1 MRFVLK
7 YIYGNKIKSFLVYFS
22 FLICITIIII
32 SSSLVETISNLE
44 NLQREYQNTPYNVI
58 IKNAKNRQYEAI
70 KDNKEVKA
78 LGLESFI
85 GSSVDK
91 KYLYQVVGTNSDNLL
106 STSMFIKGGLFKK
119 ENDVI
124 LEKWTLD
131 YLGLRLYV
139 E

>member
-1 MRFVLK
+1 M
-7 YIYGNKIKSFLVYFS
+7 
-22 FLICITIIII
+22 IIII

-91 KYLYQVVGTNSDNLL
+91 KVPVSSGWNKFRQPIINFYVYQGRSV
-106 STSMFIKGGLFKK
+106 
-119 ENDVI
+119 
-124 LEKWTLD
+124 
-131 YLGLRLYV
+131 
-139 E
+139 